1 MLQFV
6 KSLIEQIYIFYYEL
20 IVTVTSDMY
29 NRYPLKYYPV
39 RTHYKSDEDLIE
51 FE

>member
-6 KSLIEQIYIFYYEL
+6 KSLIEQTYIFYKL
-20 IVTVTSDMY
+20 IVTSDMY
-29 NRYPLKYYPV
+29 NKYPLKYYPV